1 MHFSEVNMSTY
12 REHRQGNSRP
22 APPYQKTH
30 ENPVQ
35 SYQHKSS
42 GRSHPSSHNRS
53 SDNRSGNRNLAKV
66 KISNLSPA
74 VDKDDVR
81 FVFEEFGKVVNVEI
95 HAGDLLINNIG
106 YAIVEFDSLKSA
118 ENAVNAM
125 NEGILDDRLITVEI
139 IPLTDSTE
147 NEERTHK
154 ARNAQTMNFR
164 DANNSR
170 HGFQPQRH
178 PKNFARGDF

>member
-1 MHFSEVNMSTY
+1 MSSSY

-30 ENPVQ
+30 GNPDN
-35 SYQHKSS
+35 QHKSS

-53 SDNRSGNRNLAKV
+53 SDSSGNRKLAKV

-81 FVFEEFGKVVNVEI
+81 FVFEEFGKVVNIEI

-118 ENAVNAM
+118 EDAVDAM

-139 IPLTDSTE
+139 IQPTDSTE

-154 ARNAQTMNFR
+154 ARNVQTMNFR

-170 HGFQPQRH
+170 RGFQPQRY
-178 PKNFARGDF
+178 PKNSARGDF